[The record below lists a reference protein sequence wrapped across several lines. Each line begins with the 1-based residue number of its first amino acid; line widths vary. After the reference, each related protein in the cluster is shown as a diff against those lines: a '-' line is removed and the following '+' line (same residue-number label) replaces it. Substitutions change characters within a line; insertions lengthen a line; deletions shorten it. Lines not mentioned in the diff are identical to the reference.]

1 MLVAHFPNHCL
12 AHKSWPNT
20 TCIVFCPRRLVIEF
34 SLPILQWPGLAQ
46 VFWADGSPA
55 RFTHLGAFISARK
68 EMTKFQGAALAS
80 EYLQAG
86 FVRLEKPLVTE
97 PF

>member
-1 MLVAHFPNHCL
+1 LYRFLSVPEDWRQSNL
-12 AHKSWPNT
+12 A
-20 TCIVFCPRRLVIEF
+20 
-34 SLPILQWPGLAQ
+34 SLPILPKWPGLAQ

-80 EYLQAG
+80 EYLQSG
-86 FVRLEKPLVTE
+86 FVRLEKPWVTE
-97 PF
+97 PFYMESMQSWESLYSL

>member
-1 MLVAHFPNHCL
+1 
-12 AHKSWPNT
+12 
-20 TCIVFCPRRLVIEF
+20 
-34 SLPILQWPGLAQ
+34 LAQ
-46 VFWADGSPA
+46 VFWDGSP

-86 FVRLEKPLVTE
+86 FVRLEKPWVTE
-97 PF
+97 PFYTESMQSWESLYSL